1 MTFTLLKVAVN
12 IYSDG
17 KYVPLTY
24 GSLQCLEV
32 RKKIQPRTGNWC
44 STWGLVSGPQG
55 PVWQL
60 IQVEL
65 LTGIYHKNWIP
76 DWRYSGNESLSRTI
90 SSLPFLLKINLKLFF
105 MLC

>member
-32 RKKIQPRTGNWC
+32 RNLGEGNDRRHRPQKDA
-44 STWGLVSGPQG
+44 TKDGKVVFNMGLSVRPPGSSMAAHSSG
-55 PVWQL
+55 VA
-60 IQVEL
+60 
-65 LTGIYHKNWIP
+65 HR
-76 DWRYSGNESLSRTI
+76 DAS
-90 SSLPFLLKINLKLFF
+90 
-105 MLC
+105 